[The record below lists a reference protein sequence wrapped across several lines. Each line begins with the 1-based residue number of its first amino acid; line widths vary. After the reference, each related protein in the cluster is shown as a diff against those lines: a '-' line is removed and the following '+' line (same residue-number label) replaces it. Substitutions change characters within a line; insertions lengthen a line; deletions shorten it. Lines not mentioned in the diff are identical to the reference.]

1 MRDSPHN
8 HLATPEQSLPWTRRS
23 AAWMNTLVKG
33 KTPFEPADQA
43 VQRTDANSMKA
54 HEQLLAKKSAGRI
67 DVYFVGDSITR
78 RWGAS
83 DAAYTDLYANWKA
96 NFFGWNAGNF
106 GWGADETQHM
116 LWRLQNGEL
125 DGVNPKVVVVMA
137 GTNNVGNATPLGNTR
152 ARAEA
157 VAGGVSAILREI
169 RQRAP
174 GAVVV
179 LTGIT
184 ARDDNPAVMPVIDQ
198 ANELIGRLA
207 DGKQVRYIN
216 INSKLALPNGRLR
229 DGMAHDGLHLTP
241 TAYQIW
247 ADSLKPILTE
257 VLGPPASEDHAP
269 PPTGDPSAAQQSP

>member
-1 MRDSPHN
+1 
-8 HLATPEQSLPWTRRS
+8 
-23 AAWMNTLVKG
+23 MNTLVKG
-33 KTPFEPADQA
+33 ESPFQSSDQPAM
-43 VQRTDANSMKA
+43 RTDANSMKA

-96 NFFGWNAGNF
+96 NFHGWNAGNF
-106 GWGADETQHM
+106 AWGADETQHM

-137 GTNNVGNATPLGNTR
+137 GTNNVGNATPLGDVR
-152 ARAEA
+152 ARAES
-157 VAGGVSAILREI
+157 VARGVSAIVREI

-198 ANELIGRLA
+198 ANDLIGRLA
-207 DGKQVRYIN
+207 DGKTVRYIN

-229 DGMAHDGLHLTP
+229 EGMAHDGLHLT
-241 TAYQIW
+241 TRAYQIW
-247 ADSLKPILTE
+247 ADALKPILME
-257 VLGPPASEDHAP
+257 ILGPPASEDHAP
-269 PPTGDPSAAQQSP
+269 PPTGDPSATQQSP